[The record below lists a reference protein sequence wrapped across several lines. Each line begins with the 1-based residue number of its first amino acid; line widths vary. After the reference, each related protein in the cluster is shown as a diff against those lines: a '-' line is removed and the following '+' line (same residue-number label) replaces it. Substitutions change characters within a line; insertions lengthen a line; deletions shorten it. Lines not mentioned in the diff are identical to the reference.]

1 MNRERYERLR
11 NRSSREED
19 SERFDKECQRTMT
32 CLIAIVVA
40 CFLIVIITLI
50 GMTPPNRRTTV
61 PPTIINIITPTDTVE
76 SVSSSSSSTGMSSAL
91 SSIESSSSTA
101 ASASPIMDP
110 QCTISNVVIG
120 TAVCTKPLNQTIS
133 DDSLFHPNITLDLG
147 TCIVPYT
154 DAANNQYISFNN
166 QFNVHHNYVIVQGNG
181 FNMSLPVIAESSNQ
195 SYIAPTSIPVSYAA
209 DATYTSP
216 DGRFCEVIVTF
227 QLVAETCLC
236 QNSTTSVF
244 NTFCACPVVS
254 QSSSSSTGVQF
265 SSSIAPTSSGNSTV
279 SSSVITATQSSS
291 ISISSSES
299 SAVSSAQSSS
309 VTATQSS
316 SIASSIET
324 IMSSSLNNSGNSLET
339 SEFVT
344 SSSS

>member
-1 MNRERYERLR
+1 
-11 NRSSREED
+11 
-19 SERFDKECQRTMT
+19 
-32 CLIAIVVA
+32 
-40 CFLIVIITLI
+40 
-50 GMTPPNRRTTV
+50 
-61 PPTIINIITPTDTVE
+61 
-76 SVSSSSSSTGMSSAL
+76 
-91 SSIESSSSTA
+91 
-101 ASASPIMDP
+101 MDP

-120 TAVCTKPLNQTIS
+120 TAMCTKPLNQTIS

-166 QFNVHHNYVIVQGNG
+166 QFNIHHNYVIVQGNG

-195 SYIAPTSIPVSYAA
+195 SYIAPTSTPVAYAA

-227 QLVAETCLC
+227 KLVAETCLC

-244 NTFCACPVVS
+244 NTFCACPVTP

-279 SSSVITATQSSS
+279 IQSSSMTATQSSTLSSAQSSLITATQSSS
-291 ISISSSES
+291 M
-299 SAVSSAQSSS
+299 
-309 VTATQSS
+309 
-316 SIASSIET
+316 ASSIET
-324 IMSSSLNNSGNSLET
+324 IMSSSLNSSGSSLET